1 MSRPAA
7 TPNPHIAIDRLAALR
22 RRMADFAAQEEA
34 LLRSIA
40 LLPDGRHEGMA
51 ARVEIATGGA
61 GLRTIVVVA
70 DALAHGA
77 AMAWPPEADIAPLQM
92 M

>member
-22 RRMADFAAQEEA
+22 RAMADLAAQEEA

-51 ARVEIATGGA
+51 ARVEIATGPDGS
-61 GLRTIVVVA
+61 RSVVVVE
-70 DALAHGA
+70 DALAHGV
-77 AMAWPPEADIAPLQM
+77 AMAWPADVDMAPLQM